1 MANTI
6 EQSKK
11 GFNMKDFSMPYIVIH
26 SLLKKYQDNMINRN
40 SNRAYEL
47 ATDIVEM
54 ALILQDLADNHEN
67 KKV

>member
-1 MANTI
+1 
-6 EQSKK
+6 
-11 GFNMKDFSMPYIVIH
+11 
-26 SLLKKYQDNMINRN
+26 MIDRKT
-40 SNRAYEL
+40 NRAYEL

>member
-1 MANTI
+1 
-6 EQSKK
+6 
-11 GFNMKDFSMPYIVIH
+11 MKDYSMPYLVIY
-26 SLLKKYQDNMINRN
+26 SLLKKYQDSMNNRN
-40 SNRAYEL
+40 SSRAYEL